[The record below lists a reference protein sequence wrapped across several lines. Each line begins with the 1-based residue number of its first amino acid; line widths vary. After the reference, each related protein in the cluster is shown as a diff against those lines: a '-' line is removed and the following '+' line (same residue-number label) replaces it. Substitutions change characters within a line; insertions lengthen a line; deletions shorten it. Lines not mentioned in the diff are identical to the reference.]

1 MIKILVDSSSDI
13 DFEEAKKLGVE
24 LIPMEV
30 LIDGVVYHDGI
41 DLSHEEF
48 FRLLGECHSFP
59 QTSQISEYRYREK
72 FEELTKNG
80 DSVIVICLSSGLSST
95 YNQAVLA
102 SKDFEN
108 VYVVDSLTASI
119 GEIILI
125 KYALRLV
132 KKGLDV
138 ETIVE
143 KLNEKKKRIRVFAL
157 MGTLKYLKKGGRIST
172 LVALAGTMLN
182 IKPVIC
188 FENGVV
194 KFAGKTIGFKKG
206 INLLKDLVKKTSGLD
221 LDMPYTVGYSCSDK
235 ETLDNFVDECKD
247 LWNGDN
253 NVSKRMIGST
263 IGSHIGPG
271 AVAITYF
278 ENEAK

>member
-13 DFEEAKKLGVE
+13 TAEESKKLGIE

-30 LIDGVVYHDGI
+30 LIDGVAYHDGV

-48 FRLLGECHSFP
+48 FRLLGESHSFP
-59 QTSQISEYRYREK
+59 QTSQISEYRYHEK

-80 DSVIVICLSSGLSST
+80 DSLIVICLSSGLSST

-119 GEIILI
+119 GEMVLI

-132 KKGLDV
+132 KKGLPV

-143 KLNEKKKRIRVFAL
+143 KLNSKKKKIRVFAL
-157 MGTLKYLKKGGRIST
+157 MGTLKYLKKGGRISS
-172 LVALAGTMLN
+172 LIALAGTVLN
-182 IKPVIC
+182 IKPIIC
-188 FENGVV
+188 FQDGLI
-194 KFAGKTIGFKKG
+194 KFAGKAIGFKKG
-206 INLLKDLVKKTSGLD
+206 ISLLKDLVIKTNGID
-221 LDMPYTVGYSCSDK
+221 LDMPYTVGYSCPDK
-235 ETLDNFVDECKD
+235 ETLDNFVANCND
-247 LWNGDN
+247 LWNGDCD
-253 NVSKRMIGST
+253 VSKRMIGST
-263 IGSHIGPG
+263 IGAHIGPG
-271 AVAITYF
+271 AVAVSYF
-278 ENEAK
+278 EKDN

>member
-13 DFEEAKKLGVE
+13 TAEESKKLGIE

-30 LIDGVVYHDGI
+30 LIDGVVYHDGV

-48 FRLLGECHSFP
+48 FRLLGESHSFP
-59 QTSQISEYRYREK
+59 LTSQISEYSYHEK

-80 DSVIVICLSSGLSST
+80 DSLIVICLSSGLSST

-119 GEIILI
+119 GEMVLI

-132 KKGLDV
+132 KKGLPV

-143 KLNEKKKRIRVFAL
+143 KLNSKKKKIRVFAL
-157 MGTLKYLKKGGRIST
+157 MGTLKYLKKGGRISS
-172 LVALAGTMLN
+172 LIALAGTVLN
-182 IKPVIC
+182 IKPIIS
-188 FENGVV
+188 FQDGLI
-194 KFAGKTIGFKKG
+194 KFAGKAIGFKKG
-206 INLLKDLVKKTSGLD
+206 ISLLKDLVIKTNGID
-221 LDMPYTVGYSCSDK
+221 LDMPYTVGYSCPDK
-235 ETLDNFVDECKD
+235 ETLDNFVAECKD
-247 LWNGDN
+247 LWNGDCD
-253 NVSKRMIGST
+253 VSKRMSGST
-263 IGSHIGPG
+263 IGAHIGPG
-271 AVAITYF
+271 AVAVSYF
-278 ENEAK
+278 EKDN

>member
-13 DFEEAKKLGVE
+13 TAEESKKLGIE

-30 LIDGVVYHDGI
+30 LIDGVAYHDGV

-48 FRLLGECHSFP
+48 FRLLGESHSFP
-59 QTSQISEYRYREK
+59 QTSQISEYRYHEK

-80 DSVIVICLSSGLSST
+80 DSLIVICLSSGLSST

-119 GEIILI
+119 GEMVLI

-132 KKGLDV
+132 KKGLPV

-143 KLNEKKKRIRVFAL
+143 KLNSKKKKIRVFAL
-157 MGTLKYLKKGGRIST
+157 MGTLKYLKKGGRISS
-172 LVALAGTMLN
+172 LIALAGTVLN
-182 IKPVIC
+182 IKPIIS
-188 FENGVV
+188 FQDGLI

-206 INLLKDLVKKTSGLD
+206 ISLLKDFVIKTNGID
-221 LDMPYTVGYSCSDK
+221 LDMPYTVGYSCPDK
-235 ETLDNFVDECKD
+235 ETLDNFAAECKD
-247 LWNGDN
+247 LWNGDCD
-253 NVSKRMIGST
+253 VSKRMIGST
-263 IGSHIGPG
+263 IGAHIGPG
-271 AVAITYF
+271 AVAVSYF
-278 ENEAK
+278 EKDN

>member
-13 DFEEAKKLGVE
+13 TAEESKKLGIE

-30 LIDGVVYHDGI
+30 LIDGVAYHDGV

-48 FRLLGECHSFP
+48 FRLLGESHSFP
-59 QTSQISEYRYREK
+59 QTSQISEYRYHEK

-80 DSVIVICLSSGLSST
+80 DSLIVICLSSGLSST

-119 GEIILI
+119 GEMVLI

-132 KKGLDV
+132 KNGLPV

-143 KLNEKKKRIRVFAL
+143 KLNSKKKKIRVFAL
-157 MGTLKYLKKGGRIST
+157 MGTLKYLKKGGRISS
-172 LVALAGTMLN
+172 LIALAGTVLN
-182 IKPVIC
+182 IKPIIC
-188 FENGVV
+188 FQDGLI
-194 KFAGKTIGFKKG
+194 KFAGKAIGFKKG
-206 INLLKDLVKKTSGLD
+206 ISLLKDLVIKTNGID
-221 LDMPYTVGYSCSDK
+221 LDMPYTVGYSCPDK
-235 ETLDNFVDECKD
+235 ETLDNFVANCND
-247 LWNGDN
+247 LWNGDCD
-253 NVSKRMIGST
+253 VSKRMIGST
-263 IGSHIGPG
+263 IGAHIGPG
-271 AVAITYF
+271 AVAVSYF
-278 ENEAK
+278 EKDN